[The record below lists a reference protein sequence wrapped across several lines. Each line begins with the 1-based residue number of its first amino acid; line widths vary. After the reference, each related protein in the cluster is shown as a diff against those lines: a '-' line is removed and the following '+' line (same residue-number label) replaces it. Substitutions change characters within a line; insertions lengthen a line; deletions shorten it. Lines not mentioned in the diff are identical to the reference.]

1 MRPAVLAGDTLGE
14 SLGHLTKAAPG
25 SVAAFPGSGHQITPL
40 ELDGASIRS
49 ARAFLTAGIKPGA
62 LVGMLTSTDSRFL
75 VTIFA
80 LWRAGAAVSV
90 LPAQGG
96 FGDNP
101 AAARRLARLVQKT
114 GMRHLVLDQAHQAIG
129 QQLRELVPRLR
140 ILDPR
145 TEAPGTSSGALPA
158 VEPESLA
165 IVQFTSGSTSAPKGV
180 MLPHRTVMA
189 GLRACVVSGAFSP
202 DDVFVQWVPT
212 FHDMGLIGLLSHWLN
227 GADVHVFSPVA
238 FLRRPG
244 RFLEYFAER
253 RGTVLTGPNFSYDY
267 LLDAMAPDQ
276 LAALDLS
283 SWRLAFN
290 GAEPV
295 GAATV
300 RRFTEAF
307 TACGVSE
314 SVMYPVY
321 GMAEATLSIS
331 YPCLGQVPKV
341 TSVDR
346 NALAASGSVRLL
358 PAPGPATKQIVSVG
372 RPVHG
377 IQLRI
382 RGGDERD
389 CLPDGRL
396 GEIQIRGDAVSPG
409 YYEDPAATGQAF
421 DDGWLRT
428 GDIGFRLDGDLY
440 VTGRLKEM
448 IIVHGQNFFPEDV
461 EAIARDVPGVYRR
474 HCVAFTEE
482 ADDGSECAG
491 VIVEATR
498 AVDEIRAEVARR
510 VAGELGLADVRVHV
524 VKPRWL
530 TRTTSGKWQRALAAK
545 RIAAAAAAAAAAPG
559 PAHHLRQRDHLGRI
573 PEPGAEADQQ
583 RGAAAR
589 NLARGQHP
597 LHGQRDGGGA
607 GIAHVHN
614 VPGHH
619 DVSRQIECR
628 RERLGDP
635 QVCLMRYERREIA
648 WPQPRRGQRPLGRL
662 RHHRNG
668 PAVDLLS

>member
-1 MRPAVLAGDTLGE
+1 MRPALLDGRTLGE
-14 SLGHLTKAAPG
+14 SLSNLTKAAPG
-25 SVAAFPGSGHQITPL
+25 SVAAFPAAGDQITSL
-40 ELDGASIRS
+40 ELDGASVR
-49 ARAFLTAGIKPGA
+49 RAHALLDAGIEPGA
-62 LVGMLTSTDSRFL
+62 LVGVLVPTDATFL
-75 VTIFA
+75 VTVFA

-90 LPAQGG
+90 LSAEAG
-96 FGDNP
+96 FGDT
-101 AAARRLARLVQKT
+101 AAAATRLARIVRMT
-114 GMRHLVLDQAHQAIG
+114 GMRHLVLDPAYLPIG
-129 QQLRELVPRLR
+129 QLLRELVPQLT

-145 TEAPGTSSGALPA
+145 AQAAGSSGSLPA

-227 GADVHVFSPVA
+227 GADVHAFTPVA
-238 FLRRPG
+238 FLRRPA
-244 RFLEYFAER
+244 RILEYFAEHS
-253 RGTVLTGPNFSYDY
+253 GTVLTGPNFSYDY

-295 GAATV
+295 SAATV
-300 RRFTEAF
+300 RRFTEAL
-307 TACGVSE
+307 AASGVGE

-331 YPCLGQVPKV
+331 YPRPGEVPRIV
-341 TSVDR
+341 AVDR
-346 NALAASGSVRLL
+346 NELAAGGTVRAL
-358 PAPGPATKQIVSVG
+358 PGVGPGAKQVVSVG

-377 IQLRI
+377 VQVRI
-382 RGGDERD
+382 RGSGRESLRD
-389 CLPDGRL
+389 RQL

-409 YYEDPAATGQAF
+409 YYGDPAATGQLF

-428 GDIGFRLDGDLY
+428 GDLGFQLDGDLF

-461 EAIARDVPGVYRR
+461 EAIARNVPGVYRR
-474 HCVAFTEE
+474 RCVAVAEE
-482 ADDGSECAG
+482 TDDGCECAG
-491 VIVEATR
+491 VIVESAG
-498 AVDEIRAEVARR
+498 AADEIRAQVARR
-510 VAGELGLADVRVHV
+510 VAAELGLAQVRVHV

-545 RIAAAAAAAAAAPG
+545 RVAAGEAGNLSA
-559 PAHHLRQRDHLGRI
+559 D
-573 PEPGAEADQQ
+573 AET
-583 RGAAAR
+583 
-589 NLARGQHP
+589 
-597 LHGQRDGGGA
+597 
-607 GIAHVHN
+607 
-614 VPGHH
+614 
-619 DVSRQIECR
+619 DVS
-628 RERLGDP
+628 P
-635 QVCLMRYERREIA
+635 T
-648 WPQPRRGQRPLGRL
+648 
-662 RHHRNG
+662 
-668 PAVDLLS
+668 